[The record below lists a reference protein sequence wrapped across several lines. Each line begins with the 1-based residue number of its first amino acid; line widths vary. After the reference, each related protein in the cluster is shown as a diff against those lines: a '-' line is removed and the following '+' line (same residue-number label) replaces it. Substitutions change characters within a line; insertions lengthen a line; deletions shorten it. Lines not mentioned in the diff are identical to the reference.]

1 MHRRFRCAFSVT
13 MARYFFVVHDAQG
26 QSDDDDGLELV
37 DLDSARNEAIAGA
50 RSIMSDSIGRGT
62 LDLTA
67 YIVIENDRHTEM
79 ECVRF
84 RDVVSIR
91 G

>member
-1 MHRRFRCAFSVT
+1 